1 MSDRIKGQRDYH
13 GDNWSW
19 GPPGG
24 GEPPRRDRRPSQLPW
39 RPALLVAVALAL
51 IGTGVGLLALADD
64 DGGNSSVNGSTTP
77 TSSPTPTRIDGGT
90 ASPDGTGGP
99 TRTPAAAVRL
109 FAWSRRG
116 NEWLDRTLPTDA
128 DYKEGDAVPVL
139 LQIDRTTP
147 GSFYETI
154 VRYQCGTDQ
163 GAAFDFLTSPA
174 AVDADAVL
182 TDPGPGRERP
192 DSAVPIPDDPSIT
205 FDDGT
210 AGRFQL
216 WGATFQ
222 QSLQGPLPPTPCSG
236 EKEFH
241 LITAAATTTVSLVWA
256 AHLASAGDWGEG
268 KGSGSARAP
277 LTIEVTIVG
286 VADARLTV
294 TDGAIVP

>member
-1 MSDRIKGQRDYH
+1 VSERIKGRRDSH
-13 GDNWSW
+13 GDDWSW

-24 GEPPRRDRRPSQLPW
+24 GGPTQGSGRRPRPPW
-39 RPALLVAVALAL
+39 QPVLLLGAALAL
-51 IGTGVGLLALADD
+51 IGTGVGLLALANDD
-64 DGGNSSVNGSTTP
+64 SGNSSNSGSTTP
-77 TSSPTPTRIDGGT
+77 ASSRRPTGTESASPATSSSPTPTLTR
-90 ASPDGTGGP
+90 AS
-99 TRTPAAAVRL
+99 VHL
-109 FAWSRRG
+109 YAWSRQENG
-116 NEWLDRTLPTDA
+116 WIDRTLPTSA

-139 LQIDRTTP
+139 LQIDRAKP
-147 GSFYETI
+147 GTFYETI
-154 VRYQCGTDQ
+154 VRYQCRTDQ
-163 GAAFDFLTSPA
+163 GAAFDFLSSPA
-174 AVDADAVL
+174 SADADAVL

-205 FDDGT
+205 FDYGAT
-210 AGRFQL
+210 GRFQV

-222 QSLQGPLPPTPCSG
+222 QSLQGPRLPTPCNG

-286 VADARLTV
+286 IADARLTV
-294 TDGAIVP
+294 TDGATAP